1 LGFQDFINL
10 AAGTALAAL
19 GWFARQLWDA
29 VKELRRD
36 LHALEVQL
44 PVVYVT
50 KSDHESTMN
59 KIEHMFQRIFDKL
72 DEKADKR

>member
-1 LGFQDFINL
+1 MEYQDFLNLL
-10 AAGTALAAL
+10 AATALAGL

-44 PVVYVT
+44 PAIYVT
-50 KSDHESTMN
+50 KDHHDATMD
-59 KIEHMFQRIFDKL
+59 KIENMFQRIFDKL
-72 DEKADKR
+72 DGKADK

>member
-1 LGFQDFINL
+1 MDYQDLINL
-10 AAGTALAAL
+10 AAATALAAL

-44 PVVYVT
+44 PAAYVT
-50 KSDHESTMN
+50 KNEHDTTL
-59 KIEHMFQRIFDKL
+59 KRIEHMFQRIFDKL
-72 DEKADKR
+72 DEKVDKT